1 MQRTLNY
8 HMKSDGCAVTVL
20 GNQPALQ
27 SIEAAR
33 TTVQKA
39 IEKDLATCL
48 MYPARDQKSRG
59 FQKVEPC
66 TANEIIFADAT
77 ILTEGNS
84 AVVFQV
90 ADCPG
95 LILHDTKSGR
105 VGVAHAGRPATT
117 PYGKLE
123 QNIISHLLKH
133 MGYPAGSSID
143 SIIALI
149 TPCISPSWFRHDFHA
164 EAKALV
170 ERFAEWH
177 VRYPQAGIITDDTT
191 LTLDMRAF
199 IITQLQRKYSKP
211 KEIKVDTTCTFET
224 RGLASRRFDAHYP
237 SEGKEPLYNTCI
249 VYRK

>member
-1 MQRTLNY
+1 MQ
-8 HMKSDGCAVTVL
+8 SGDCAVSVL
-20 GNQPALQ
+20 GNQPALH
-27 SIEAAR
+27 SIGAAK
-33 TTVQKA
+33 TIVQQTL
-39 IEKDLATCL
+39 EKDLSTCL
-48 MYPARDQKSRG
+48 MYPARNHESRG
-59 FQKVEPC
+59 FQKVEPH
-66 TANEIIFADAT
+66 TADEIIYADAT
-77 ILTEGNS
+77 ILIEERS

-95 LILHDTKSGR
+95 LILHDTKSGK

-123 QNIISHLLKH
+123 QNIISHLLQQ
-133 MGYPAGSSID
+133 MDYPMGSSIR
-143 SIIALI
+143 SVTALI
-149 TPCISPSWFRHDFHA
+149 TPCISPGWFRHDFHA

-170 ERFAEWH
+170 KRFGEWH
-177 VRYPQAGIITDDTT
+177 ERYPQAGIITDDAA

-199 IITQLQRKYSKP
+199 IITQLKYKYSEP
-211 KEIKVDTTCTFET
+211 KDIKVDATCTFET